1 MIVTVRDPE
10 ILKHLEPE
18 SVRTYLQ
25 THRWLEVRQI
35 EDKASIWNRHS
46 ETGEELEIFLPLKPE
61 FLDFP
66 RRMAEVLQTL
76 EIAENRSQLEILSN
90 LLTSAP
96 NITIQGIVTN
106 LQEGAATGKVT
117 LTGVIVGKLRRLQL
131 ELAEPVYELAVKAYQ
146 ARIPVICQGDLVKQ
160 GRSFLLQNT
169 HHFTLDLDAWLE

>member
-10 ILKHLEPE
+10 ILKNIQPEIVRAYLE
-18 SVRTYLQ
+18 
-25 THRWLEVRQI
+25 THSWQEVRQI
-35 EDKASIWNRHS
+35 EDKVSIWNRQS
-46 ETGEELEIFLPLKPE
+46 ETAEELEIMLPLKPE

-90 LLTSAP
+90 LFTSAP
-96 NITIQGIVTN
+96 NMTIQGIVTN
-106 LQEGAATGKVT
+106 LQEGSSAGKVT
-117 LTGVIVGKLRRLQL
+117 LTSVIICKLRRLQL
-131 ELAEPVYELAVKAYQ
+131 ELADPVYELAVKAYQ

-169 HHFTLDLDAWLE
+169 HHFTLDLEAWLE

>member
-10 ILKHLEPE
+10 ILKNLQPE
-18 SVRTYLQ
+18 IVRTYLE
-25 THRWLEVRQI
+25 THCWQEVRQI
-35 EDKASIWNRHS
+35 DDKASLWNRHS
-46 ETGEELEIFLPLKPE
+46 ENSEELEILLPLKPE

-106 LQEGAATGKVT
+106 LQEGAATGKLT
-117 LTGVIVGKLRRLQL
+117 LTGVIVGKLRRIQL

-146 ARIPVICQGDLVKQ
+146 ARIPVTCQGNLVKQ
-160 GRSFLLQNT
+160 GRSFLLQNV

>member
-10 ILKHLEPE
+10 ILRHLEPE

-35 EDKASIWNRHS
+35 EDKASIWNLHS
-46 ETGEELEIFLPLKPE
+46 ETGEELEIFLPLKSE

-76 EIAENRSQLEILSN
+76 EIAENRSQLDILSN
-90 LLTSAP
+90 LFTSAP
-96 NITIQGIVTN
+96 NMTIQGIVTN
-106 LQEGAATGKVT
+106 LQEGLSAGKVT
-117 LTGVIVGKLRRLQL
+117 LTSVIVCKLRRLQL

-169 HHFTLDLDAWLE
+169 HQFTLDLDAWLE